1 MFSNK
6 VYSFHFILYVRI
18 LDNSP
23 QKLYREYSDKLDIEL
38 RPTYDQILSAIKD
51 TVKEILDNT
60 NISR

>member
-38 RPTYDQILSAIKD
+38 RPTYDQILSAIKY